1 MHRRHRRRR
10 GPRAWTSY
18 FRQRLRRRLF
28 AWFGV
33 VILLSGA
40 VAGAIFW
47 TTSDAPSWREEMM
60 RWRSFTG
67 RRFGELWDEPERRD
81 GLASAIASEL
91 GAKVTLADAS
101 GATVESF
108 GGECAGDHFTAD
120 VVRDGTLLGEVR
132 ICPGDEH
139 RKRKIS
145 FLFGLLGAGVVLWM
159 AAGFLAR
166 RLTRPIDLIV
176 HASRDIAE
184 GKLDSRMKLGRHH
197 TGDLRELAETFNHM
211 AARIQKQLTDQK
223 ELLAAVSHEIRTPLG
238 HMRILLDLAREGDV
252 DPKVVAE
259 LEKEVLEV
267 DSLVDQ
273 LLASSRLE
281 FESLERHRLDAA
293 ELAVRAL
300 ARLDIDAAL
309 LDTPDDDDADLALD
323 ADPMLLGRALANLL
337 DNAKEHGGGVTRL
350 EIRDDPD
357 GVTFAVEDA
366 GPGLPDDDVDR
377 VFDSF
382 YRGDRRAGAHH
393 GSLGLGLSL
402 VRRIAK
408 AHGGRAFA
416 ENREGG
422 GARVGISIPHAPEE
436 AENS

>member
-1 MHRRHRRRR
+1 M
-10 GPRAWTSY
+10 
-18 FRQRLRRRLF
+18 RLRRRLF

-33 VILLSGA
+33 VIVMSGA
-40 VAGAIFW
+40 AMGAIVW

-60 RWRSFTG
+60 RWRAFTG
-67 RRFGELWDEPERRD
+67 RRFGEMWDEPERRD
-81 GLASAIASEL
+81 ALAGAIASEL
-91 GAKVTLADAS
+91 GARVTLADAS
-101 GATVESF
+101 GTVVESF
-108 GGECAGDHFTAD
+108 GGECADGHFTAD

-132 ICPGDEH
+132 ICPERGH
-139 RKRKIS
+139 HHGS
-145 FLFGLLGAGVVLWM
+145 VPFLFGLLGAGAVLWM

-166 RLTRPIDLIV
+166 RLTKPVDLIV
-176 HASRDIAE
+176 HAARDIGE

-238 HMRILLDLAREGDV
+238 HMRILLDLARDA
-252 DPKVVAE
+252 DTNPKIVAE
-259 LEKEVLEV
+259 LEKELLEV

-281 FESLERHRLDAA
+281 FESLERRKLDATDVA
-293 ELAVRAL
+293 KRAL
-300 ARLDIDAAL
+300 GRFDLDASL
-309 LDTPDDDDADLALD
+309 LDAPGGEALEVD

-337 DNAKEHGGGVTRL
+337 VNAQKHGGGVVRL
-350 EIRDDPD
+350 EIRADADEI
-357 GVTFAVEDA
+357 VFAVEDD
-366 GPGLPDDDVDR
+366 GPGLPEEDRDR

-416 ENREGG
+416 ENREAG
-422 GARVGISIPHAPEE
+422 GARVGITIPRE
-436 AENS
+436 A

>member
-1 MHRRHRRRR
+1 LR
-10 GPRAWTSY
+10 G
-18 FRQRLRRRLF
+18 RLF

-33 VILLSGA
+33 VIVLSGT
-40 VAGAIFW
+40 VAGAIIW

-60 RWRSFTG
+60 RWREFTG
-67 RRFGELWDEPERRD
+67 RRFGEMWDEPERRD
-81 GLASAIASEL
+81 ALAHAISTEL
-91 GAKVTLADAS
+91 GAKVTLTDAS
-101 GATVESF
+101 GARVESF
-108 GGECAGDHFTAD
+108 GGECTEGHFTAD
-120 VVRDGTLLGEVR
+120 VVKDGTLLGEVR
-132 ICPGDEH
+132 ICPDRDHKPHGA
-139 RKRKIS
+139 S
-145 FLFGLLGAGVVLWM
+145 FLFGLLGAGAVLWM

-176 HASRDIAE
+176 NAARDIGD

-197 TGDLRELAETFNHM
+197 TSDLRELAETFNHM

-238 HMRILLDLAREGDV
+238 HMRILLDLARDSDM

-281 FESLERHRLDAA
+281 FESLEPLELDAA
-293 ELAVRAL
+293 DLARRAL
-300 ARLDIDAAL
+300 TRLDLDESL
-309 LDTPDDDDADLALD
+309 LDAPEDDEANLTLE

-337 DNAKEHGGGVTRL
+337 DNAREHGGGVTRL
-350 EIRDDPD
+350 EVRADPD
-357 GVTFAVEDA
+357 GITFAVEDD
-366 GPGLPDDDVDR
+366 GPGLPSEEIDR

-382 YRGDRRAGAHH
+382 YRGDNRAGAHH

-408 AHGGRAFA
+408 AHEGRAFA
-416 ENREGG
+416 DNREGG
-422 GARVGISIPHAPEE
+422 GARVGITIPRQPPIE
-436 AENS
+436 ASEKS